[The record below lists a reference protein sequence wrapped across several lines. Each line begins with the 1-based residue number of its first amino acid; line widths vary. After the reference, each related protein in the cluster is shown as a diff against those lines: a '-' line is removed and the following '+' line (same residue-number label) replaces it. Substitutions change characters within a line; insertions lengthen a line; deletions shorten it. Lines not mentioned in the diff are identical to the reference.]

1 MKLKSLTKWT
11 LNELI
16 TLPIIGDVQFNSDNE
31 IEVDDA
37 KVDVLLKQECGIK
50 WDVKEKVKKKDVVE
64 VIEDDTINPPVFN
77 DETKLLSLEALTTK
91 ELKELL
97 AEFPVKETKDLKSKS
112 QIVEYLVN
120 KI

>member
-16 TLPIIGDVQFNSDNE
+16 TLPIVGDVQFNSDNE

-50 WDVKEKVKKKDVVE
+50 WEVKSKAKKE
-64 VIEDDTINPPVFN
+64 VADTTTPPTFNNEDKK
-77 DETKLLSLEALTTK
+77 ESLEALTLK

-97 AEFPVKETKDLKSKS
+97 AEFPVKETKELKSKP